1 MPQLFRVGDLARQ
14 MNLPVEELVFKL
26 RSIGVDISKPED
38 TLDLATV
45 KSIITGETLQRRPRE
60 VIVRKEPTAAEEQK
74 KAPAPA
80 VDRLKR
86 RRPTRRSVDEE
97 LPDEVPN
104 LAAMSLPASQPAARP
119 PGATIAGDAASA
131 EGATATAATGLEP
144 PPAAVAPAP
153 VTATPIAAV
162 TSEPAHPVAAPEVA
176 PERAPE
182 AAAEKPTKPKRGTK
196 AAAKKAAEAET
207 QAEAP
212 APGAFA
218 HAATPAPPAKAAHAA
233 EHPPVAEKPATKAA
247 AAKAGAAKAA
257 AAAPAPVKTPAP
269 AREAAKTP
277 LESQL
282 RELSDE
288 EVKAR
293 IMAAKQAAQ
302 QKATEKTPAT
312 PRGKTSRKAKSA
324 ADADEI
330 RDLLAKFEESKV
342 RAKSD
347 GPAAPTTTSVPQGRG
362 RQVHR
367 QRRERGEAPT
377 AQRAITVEFR
387 DGQKPEGPVYLSEA
401 VTVRE
406 LAEKLNVLVKD
417 LMAYLISKKIFV
429 VANQALPQEL
439 AEQICEEL
447 GIEAMVISFEE
458 EIDLEQ
464 EEAAT
469 GSGTLEP
476 RPPVVTVMGH
486 VDHGKTSLLDAI
498 RSTRVAVGEA
508 GGITQHIGASRV
520 VHNGKPIVFI
530 DTPGHEAFTQMRAR
544 GAKITDIV
552 VLVVAAD
559 DGVMPQTVE
568 AISHARAARVPI
580 IVAVN
585 KIDKPGANADRIKQ
599 ALASHE
605 VLVEGWGG
613 EVPVAEVS
621 ALKNIGIN
629 DLLDVILL
637 VAEMQNFRATQEG
650 PARGTVLEARK
661 ERGRG
666 VVATVLVQQGT
677 LAQGDYFFAGATYGR
692 VRAMVDTARKPLRQ
706 AGPTD
711 AAEIMG
717 LENIPDAGDTFQVV
731 ENEARAREVASY
743 RKGKQREEQMAA
755 GRKVS
760 LEGLMDKIKSD
771 EVKALNVVLK
781 ADVQGSVEVLRE
793 TLVKLSTDEVAVNLI
808 HASAGAINANDI
820 LLASAS
826 QAVVIGFN
834 VRPER
839 SAKELADREGV
850 DVRLYTVIYHLTED
864 IQKAMVGLLKPTF
877 REEDLGH
884 AEVRKVFKVTKV
896 GTIAGCM
903 VTGGV
908 IQRSAKARLLR
919 DNVVVWEGG
928 IASLRREKDDAS
940 EVKNGFECGIG
951 LERFQD
957 IKEGDVIES
966 YRTVEVARE
975 M

>member
-14 MNLPVEELVFKL
+14 MNLTTEELLFKL
-26 RSIGVDISKPED
+26 RSIGVDVTKPED

-60 VIVRKEPTAAEEQK
+60 VIVRKEPATPEDQK
-74 KAPAPA
+74 KASVAP

-86 RRPTRRSVDEE
+86 RRPTHRSTDEE

-104 LAAMSLPASQPAARP
+104 LAAMSLPASAPAAKSALP
-119 PGATIAGDAASA
+119 QPVGAEEDQTV
-131 EGATATAATGLEP
+131 EGEAV
-144 PPAAVAPAP
+144 PPADAAPAP
-153 VTATPIAAV
+153 ELVLAPEPTPAPPI
-162 TSEPAHPVAAPEVA
+162 EELAAPSEA
-176 PERAPE
+176 PLPE
-182 AAAEKPTKPKRGTK
+182 KATK
-196 AAAKKAAEAET
+196 ARKSVKGAAKKDAAEVA
-207 QAEAP
+207 AAAP
-212 APGAFA
+212 AAAPA
-218 HAATPAPPAKAAHAA
+218 AATPAKAPAAEAPGAVKHAA
-233 EHPPVAEKPATKAA
+233 AAKAA
-247 AAKAGAAKAA
+247 AAKAAPTAKAGP
-257 AAAPAPVKTPAP
+257 APAPAP
-269 AREAAKTP
+269 ARLAGPRDAKTP

-288 EVKAR
+288 EVRTR
-293 IMAAKQAAQ
+293 IMAAKQAAL
-302 QKATEKTPAT
+302 QKPAEKAPV
-312 PRGKTSRKAKSA
+312 RGKTSRKAKSA

-342 RAKSD
+342 RAKAD
-347 GPAAPTTTSVPQGRG
+347 GTPGPAQPVVVQSRG
-362 RQVHR
+362 RFQR
-367 QRRERGEAPT
+367 PRRERGEAPV
-377 AQRAITVEFR
+377 AQRTVTVEFR
-387 DGQKPEGPVYLSEA
+387 DGLKPEGPIYLSEA

-417 LMAYLISKKIFV
+417 LMAYLIFKKILV
-429 VANQALPQEL
+429 TANQALPQEL
-439 AEQICEEL
+439 AEQICEDL

-464 EEAAT
+464 EEAVA
-469 GSGTLEP
+469 GSGKLEP

-520 VHNGKPIVFI
+520 THNGKPIAFI

-580 IVAVN
+580 IVAIN
-585 KIDKPGANADRIKQ
+585 KIDKPGANPDRIKQ
-599 ALASHE
+599 SLASHE
-605 VLVEGWGG
+605 VMVEGWGG
-613 EVPVAEVS
+613 EVPVVEVS
-621 ALKNIGIN
+621 AIKQTGIS

-637 VAEMQNFRATQEG
+637 VAEIQDLKASHEG
-650 PARGTVLEARK
+650 MARGTVIEARK

-666 VVATVLVQQGT
+666 VVATVLVQQGS
-677 LAQGDYFFAGATYGR
+677 LSQGNYFFAGATYGR
-692 VRAMVDTARKPLRQ
+692 VRAMVDTNRKPLRQ

-717 LENIPDAGDTFQVV
+717 FEAIPEAGDTFQVV
-731 ENEARAREVASY
+731 ESEARAREVASY
-743 RKGKQREEQMAA
+743 RKGKQRDEQMTA

-771 EVKALNVVLK
+771 EVRALNLVLK
-781 ADVQGSVEVLRE
+781 ADVQGSVEVLRD
-793 TLVKLSTDEVAVNLI
+793 TLTKLSTDEVAVNLI

-839 SAKELADREGV
+839 SAKELAEREGV
-850 DVRLYTVIYHLTED
+850 DLRLYTVIYHLTED
-864 IQKAMVGLLKPTF
+864 IQKAMVGLLRPTY

-884 AEVRKVFKVTKV
+884 AEVRQVFKISKV
-896 GTIAGCM
+896 GTIAGCL
-903 VTGGV
+903 VTDGV
-908 IQRSAKARLLR
+908 ILRSAKARLLR

-928 IASLRREKDDAS
+928 LSSLHRFKDDVS

-957 IKEGDVIES
+957 IKSGDVVES

>member
-14 MNLPVEELVFKL
+14 MNLTIDELVFKL
-26 RSIGVDISKPED
+26 RSIGVDVTKPED

-60 VIVRKEPTAAEEQK
+60 VIVRKEPAAAEDQK
-74 KAPAPA
+74 KAPAAP

-86 RRPTRRSVDEE
+86 RRPTRRSTDEE

-104 LAAMSLPASQPAARP
+104 LAAMSLPASAPAAR
-119 PGATIAGDAASA
+119 AAAAALAAAEELAAAAA
-131 EGATATAATGLEP
+131 EGPPAVVGAATAAAAPGVAPEP
-144 PPAAVAPAP
+144 PPVAP
-153 VTATPIAAV
+153 V
-162 TSEPAHPVAAPEVA
+162 EPAVAAP
-176 PERAPE
+176 
-182 AAAEKPTKPKRGTK
+182 AAEPTPEKPVKPKKSSK
-196 AAAKKAAEAET
+196 AAAKKEGAAAEARPPAET
-207 QAEAP
+207 LAP
-212 APGAFA
+212 AP
-218 HAATPAPPAKAAHAA
+218 AATPGAIAHAPEKA
-233 EHPPVAEKPATKAA
+233 PVAETVAHGKPVGPAKAA
-247 AAKAGAAKAA
+247 AAKGAA
-257 AAAPAPVKTPAP
+257 AAKTAPAPAAARPAGP
-269 AREAAKTP
+269 RDAKTP

-288 EVKAR
+288 EVRTR
-293 IMAAKQAAQ
+293 IMAAKQAAL
-302 QKATEKTPAT
+302 QKPAEKPPA
-312 PRGKTSRKAKSA
+312 RGKTSRKAKSA

-342 RAKSD
+342 RAKAD
-347 GPAAPTTTSVPQGRG
+347 GTPGPAQPVVVQSRG
-362 RQVHR
+362 RFQR
-367 QRRERGEAPT
+367 PRRERGEAP
-377 AQRAITVEFR
+377 AVQRTVTVEFR
-387 DGQKPEGPVYLSEA
+387 DGLKPEGPIYLSEA

-417 LMAYLISKKIFV
+417 LMAYLIFKKILV
-429 VANQALPQEL
+429 TANQALPQEL
-439 AEQICEEL
+439 AEQICEDL
-447 GIEAMVISFEE
+447 GIEAMVISFEQ

-464 EEAAT
+464 EEAVA
-469 GSGTLEP
+469 GSGKLEP

-520 VHNGKPIVFI
+520 THNGKPIAFI
-530 DTPGHEAFTQMRAR
+530 DTPGHAAFTQMRAR

-580 IVAVN
+580 IVAIN

-599 ALASHE
+599 ALAGHE
-605 VLVEGWGG
+605 VMVEGWGG
-613 EVPVAEVS
+613 EVPVVEVS
-621 ALKNIGIN
+621 AIKQTGIN

-637 VAEMQNFRATQEG
+637 VAEIQDLKAAHEG
-650 PARGTVLEARK
+650 MARGTVLEARK

-666 VVATVLVQQGT
+666 VVATVLVQQGS
-677 LAQGDYFFAGATYGR
+677 LSQGDIFFAGSTYGR
-692 VRAMVDTARKPLRQ
+692 VRAMVDTNRKPLRK
-706 AGPTD
+706 AGPAD

-717 LENIPDAGDTFQVV
+717 FEDIPEAGDTFQVV
-731 ENEARAREVASY
+731 ESEARAREVASY
-743 RKGKQREEQMAA
+743 RQGKQRDEQMAA

-771 EVKALNVVLK
+771 EVRALNVVLK
-781 ADVQGSVEVLRE
+781 ADVQGSVEVLRD
-793 TLVKLSTDEVAVNLI
+793 TLSKLSTEEVAVNLI

-839 SAKELADREGV
+839 SAKELAEREGV
-850 DVRLYTVIYHLTED
+850 DLRLYTVIYHLTED
-864 IQKAMVGLLKPTF
+864 IQKAMVGLLKPTY

-884 AEVRKVFKVTKV
+884 AEVRQVFKISKV
-896 GTIAGCM
+896 GTIAGCL
-903 VTGGV
+903 VTDGA

-919 DNVVVWEGG
+919 DNVVVWEG
-928 IASLRREKDDAS
+928 SLSSLHRFKDDVS

-957 IKEGDVIES
+957 IKSGDVIES

>member
-26 RSIGVDISKPED
+26 RSIGVDVTKPED

-60 VIVRKEPTAAEEQK
+60 VIVRKETTAAEEQK
-74 KAPAPA
+74 KAPAPTVA
-80 VDRLKR
+80 GLKR

-104 LAAMSLPASQPAARP
+104 LAAMSLPASAPAARSASGP
-119 PGATIAGDAASA
+119 AADDAVAADAAAPAA
-131 EGATATAATGLEP
+131 EAEALGVAPEAVAAPPAAPEETAAT
-144 PPAAVAPAP
+144 AP
-153 VTATPIAAV
+153 VAEAPTAGEPEKAA
-162 TSEPAHPVAAPEVA
+162 
-176 PERAPE
+176 
-182 AAAEKPTKPKRGTK
+182 KPKRTTK
-196 AAAKKAAEAET
+196 AAAKKTAEAEAPAAVEPAAAPAPAAPVPAVEKPAAKGAKPAAGKAAAGAKAAPAPAAAKAAAP
-207 QAEAP
+207 AEAP
-212 APGAFA
+212 APA
-218 HAATPAPPAKAAHAA
+218 PAK
-233 EHPPVAEKPATKAA
+233 P
-247 AAKAGAAKAA
+247 
-257 AAAPAPVKTPAP
+257 AAPK
-269 AREAAKTP
+269 EAARTP

-293 IMAAKQAAQ
+293 IMAAKVAAQ
-302 QKATEKTPAT
+302 QKATEKPAAV
-312 PRGKTSRKAKSA
+312 RGKTSRKAKSA

-347 GPAAPTTTSVPQGRG
+347 APAATTPTSLPPGRG

-377 AQRAITVEFR
+377 AQRAVTVEFR

-439 AEQICEEL
+439 AEKICEEL

-464 EEAAT
+464 EETVT
-469 GSGTLEP
+469 GGGKLEP

-520 VHNGKPIVFI
+520 VHNAKPIVFI

-559 DGVMPQTVE
+559 DGVMPQTIE
-568 AISHARAARVPI
+568 AISHARAAHVPI

-585 KIDKPGANADRIKQ
+585 KIDKPGANPDRIKQ
-599 ALASHE
+599 ALAQHE

-621 ALKNIGIN
+621 ALKHTGIN

-637 VAEMQNFRATQEG
+637 VAEMQNLRATQEG

-677 LAQGDYFFAGATYGR
+677 LAQGDFFFAGATYGR
-692 VRAMVDTARKPLRQ
+692 VRAMVDTNRKPLRQ

-717 LENIPDAGDTFQVV
+717 LEDIPEAGDTFQVV
-731 ENEARAREVASY
+731 ESEARAREVASY

-793 TLVKLSTDEVAVNLI
+793 TLLKLSTDEVAVNLI

-864 IQKAMVGLLKPTF
+864 IQKAMVGLLKPTY
-877 REEDLGH
+877 REEELGR
-884 AEVRKVFKVTKV
+884 AEVRQVFKITKV

-903 VTGGV
+903 VLDGV
-908 IQRSAKARLLR
+908 IQRSAKARLVR
-919 DNVVVWEGG
+919 DNVVVWEGSL
-928 IASLRREKDDAS
+928 ASLRRVKDDVS
-940 EVKNGFECGIG
+940 EVKSGFECGIG

-957 IKEGDVIES
+957 IKSGDVIES